1 MKTTNKN
8 LWVVGLKVFGIIL
21 AIYLVLTVITAVSMA
36 PTSERKEVLQ
46 SIIDA
51 NQDFMDK
58 PSEVISNP
66 SPAQEKMLKLMDSKA
81 GQEVSRINM
90 INGIV
95 SSIVMVLSAYF
106 AFKYIR
112 SRNNTDNIVR
122 VVTMVVAI
130 PAVLTSLIS
139 PAIINSIVGTN
150 GWTSVTYGNWFF
162 WISTILALVFTLLF
176 IGVVVYVINR
186 HHKKK
191 HGFEIE

>member
-139 PAIINSIVGTN
+139 PAIINGIVGTN